1 MKEPTKHM
9 QNYVQLWPSEK
20 EVEQANQRVEEVEAK
35 VMKME
40 DCLEVAKTKIGAY
53 LEAKDNAIHL
63 ELKQQVQRQM
73 VETQQEQEKVVEVRQ
88 YVRYL
93 EENSTDQMSK
103 FVHEKVEMHTATN
116 NKRNNS
122 TWKKMTQ
129 LKNIASL
136 MPNMMRKDWHYWWQK

>member
-63 ELKQQVQRQM
+63 ELK
-73 VETQQEQEKVVEVRQ
+73 
-88 YVRYL
+88 
-93 EENSTDQMSK
+93 
-103 FVHEKVEMHTATN
+103 
-116 NKRNNS
+116 
-122 TWKKMTQ
+122 
-129 LKNIASL
+129 
-136 MPNMMRKDWHYWWQK
+136 